1 MKEEKGYPGHKKI
14 FGVYH
19 KIINQIPKHKKYYEL
34 FAGRAAIAKL
44 LIEKESNA
52 KFYLNDIDGSL
63 TDELRCT
70 SAKAVISKLDA
81 INILKKLTVAGTDTF
96 VFMDPPYLHSTRPN
110 SIKLYKHEM
119 TDSDHKQLLSSV
131 LQLNCN
137 VMIIHPVC
145 ELYDTRLKGWR
156 KVLIKV
162 RYHNKTSL
170 ECLYMNYDLPEQL
183 QVDAYL
189 GTDCWDRQ
197 RIKRKA
203 LSLVNKLIALPELE
217 RNYII
222 KRVQENFA

>member
-1 MKEEKGYPGHKKI
+1 MKNYPGQKKI
-14 FGVYH
+14 LGLYH
-19 KIINQIPKHKKYYEL
+19 KIINQIPKHQNYYEV
-34 FAGRAAIAKL
+34 FAGSAAIATL
-44 LIEKESNA
+44 LMEKNSSA
-52 KFYLNDIDGSL
+52 KFYLNDLDGSI
-63 TDELRCT
+63 TDKLSCIFRQ
-70 SAKAVISKLDA
+70 AKIYTMNAIKL
-81 INILKKLTVAGTDTF
+81 LKKLVAADTDTF

-110 SIKLYKHEM
+110 SKNIYTHEM
-119 TDSDHKQLLSSV
+119 TNADHKQFLSSV
-131 LQLNCN
+131 LQLKCN
-137 VMIIHPVC
+137 VMIVHPVC
-145 ELYDTRLKGWR
+145 ELYDTKLKGWR

-203 LSLVNKLIALPELE
+203 VSLVNKLIALPELE

-222 KRVQENFA
+222 KRVQANFAQ

>member
-1 MKEEKGYPGHKKI
+1 MKNYPGQKKI
-14 FGVYH
+14 YGLYH
-19 KIINQIPKHKKYYEL
+19 KIINQIPKHKNYYEV
-34 FAGRAAIAKL
+34 FAGKAAIATL
-44 LIEKESNA
+44 LLEKNSSA
-52 KFYLNDIDGSL
+52 KFYLNDLDGCI
-63 TDELRCT
+63 TDELSCIFRK
-70 SAKAVISKLDA
+70 AKIYTMNAIKL
-81 INILKKLTVAGTDTF
+81 LKKLIAADTETF

-110 SIKLYKHEM
+110 STKLYKHEM
-119 TDSDHKQLLSSV
+119 TDADHKQLLSSV
-131 LQLNCN
+131 LQLKCN
-137 VMIIHPVC
+137 VMIVHPVC
-145 ELYDTRLKGWR
+145 ELYDTQLEGWR

-183 QVDAYL
+183 QVDVYL

-203 LSLVNKLIALPELE
+203 VSLVNKLIALPELE